1 MKVAVKDVRVGLRN
15 STVRIPFRYGNS
27 CLTRCPQAV
36 LFATIEVDGSTVT
49 GFSGD
54 CLPPGWFDKSAGKGF
69 DEQIADMLRSTQ
81 QAIDS
86 FSSTLEQPK
95 TFFEGWSES
104 YRLQQEW
111 GQEEGLPS
119 LLASFGL
126 SLVERAIMDGMAR
139 KAGVSFHQAVQENLF
154 AIRPGDVFPEL
165 KGCELPEWL
174 PAVAKTSIFVRHTV
188 GLSDPLT
195 ASDIPQGERLEDGS
209 PQALEEY
216 VTDTGTSYFKVKV
229 ANDLD
234 RDLGRLVAIARIVEK
249 HRGNDYQVTLDGNEQ
264 YKDPAEFDQ
273 LVDGIRRSV
282 ELTRFWA
289 NVLVVEQPLPRS
301 IALDSS
307 YTSGIRTLCKSK
319 PVIIDESDGE
329 LRDYSRAIDCG
340 YRGVSSKSCK
350 GAVKALLNAGLT
362 WKLNQ
367 QGGKAQY
374 VMTGEDLC
382 CVGIIPVQSDL
393 CLAAT
398 LGLDHVERN
407 GHHFHPGLK
416 YLTTEQ
422 QEDALELHSDF
433 YARRGDRVAPCVRDG
448 SFHIASLQC
457 VGFGFGVE
465 PQWKDYIAAGD
476 WTYDSLGLD

>member
-1 MKVAVKDVRVGLRN
+1 MQVAVKNIEIGLRN

-36 LFATIEVDGSTVT
+36 LFATIEVDGSPTT
-49 GFSGD
+49 GFAGD

-69 DEQIADMLRSTQ
+69 DDQIADMLRSTEK
-81 QAIDS
+81 AIEA
-86 FSSTLEQPK
+86 FSSTLSQPK
-95 TFFEGWSES
+95 TFFEGWDES
-104 YRLQQEW
+104 YRIQQAW
-111 GQEEGLPS
+111 GREEGLPS
-119 LLASFGL
+119 LLASFGF
-126 SLVERAIMDGMAR
+126 SLVERAVMDGMAR
-139 KAGVSFHQAVQENLF
+139 QAGVSFHQAVHENLYD
-154 AIRPGDVFPEL
+154 IRAAEVFPEL
-165 KGCELPEWL
+165 GGLELPQWL
-174 PAVAKTSIFVRHTV
+174 PAVAKTSMFVRHTI

-195 ASDIPQGERLEDGS
+195 VSEIPQGERLEDGS

-216 VTDTGTSYFKVKV
+216 VTETGTSYFKVKV
-229 ANDLD
+229 TNDLES
-234 RDLGRLVAIARIVEK
+234 DLGRLEAIASIVEK

-264 YKDPAEFDQ
+264 YQDPAEFDQ
-273 LVDGIRRSV
+273 LVDRIRRSV
-282 ELTRFWA
+282 ALTRFWA

-307 YTSGIRTLCKSK
+307 YTSGIRTLSKSK

-329 LRDYSRAIDCG
+329 LRDYSRAIECG

-350 GAVKALLNAGLT
+350 GVVKALLNAGLT
-362 WKLNQ
+362 WKMNQ
-367 QGGKAQY
+367 EGGKGQY

-382 CVGIIPVQSDL
+382 CVGIIPVQADL

-416 YLTTEQ
+416 YLTPEQ
-422 QEDALELHSDF
+422 QEKALDAHSDL
-433 YARRGDRVAPCVRDG
+433 YRRRGDRVAPYVRDG

-457 VGFGFGVE
+457 VGFGFSVE
-465 PQWKDYIAAGD
+465 PQWEDYVAAED
-476 WTYDSLGLD
+476 WTYDSLGLE